1 MPGKL
6 LTTAE
11 LAAELGLSDRT
22 LQRYRRDGVLKPK
35 LSTPGGHARWD
46 LEDVLDQ
53 LNQIE
58 QTRSKD

>member
-11 LAAELGLSDRT
+11 LAVELGLSERT
-22 LQRYRRDGVLKPK
+22 LQRYRREGTLRPK

-46 LEDVLDQ
+46 LDDVLNQ
-53 LNQIE
+53 LDE
-58 QTRSKD
+58 MERKRSRP